1 MAAKDAGFTLV
12 EAIAALAVAGLAA
25 AGLMAA
31 LGSARAR
38 TVEAETRAEAVVLA
52 KAVLDDALRAE
63 RLVALPRRG
72 ETGEPPI
79 SWTITVGDRGAAW
92 PDVIAIDVTVRW
104 IAAGKEHAFTL
115 SGYRPALGP

>member
-1 MAAKDAGFTLV
+1 MAEKDAGFTLV

-52 KAVLDDALRAE
+52 KAVLDDALLAE
-63 RLVALPRRG
+63 RLVELPRRG

-79 SWTITVGDRGAAW
+79 RWTIAVGERGAAW
-92 PDVIAIDVTVRW
+92 PDMISIDVSVRW
-104 IAAGKEHAFTL
+104 TAAGKEHAFAL
-115 SGYRPALGP
+115 SGYRPTLGP

>member
-38 TVEAETRAEAVVLA
+38 TIEAETRAEAIVLA
-52 KAVLDDALRAE
+52 KAVLDDALLAE
-63 RLVALPRRG
+63 SLVAMPRRG
-72 ETGEPPI
+72 EMGEPPI

-92 PDVIAIDVTVRW
+92 PDVIAIDVMVRW
-104 IAAGKEHAFTL
+104 TAAGKEHDLAL